1 MRRPDSVTIQ
11 WILSGLQLRAS
22 RKQRL
27 LHGCMDGWMMMG
39 SLSRAAPPAQA
50 RRRQGRCRADI
61 SIRIRHH
68 LTG

>member
-27 LHGCMDGWMMMG
+27 LHGCMDDDGQFVPG
-39 SLSRAAPPAQA
+39 RAARANASPGPVP
-50 RRRQGRCRADI
+50 CRYFNPELGIA
-61 SIRIRHH
+61 
-68 LTG
+68 